1 VRPRRAFAPAA
12 PTSRVA
18 LRESPTVETLTVLL
32 VVFLAQSVAA
42 VVGVE
47 GYLFALAPPL
57 LARPWTL
64 VTNVYAHGSVP
75 HLVGNGVAL
84 GAIGLAVER
93 ATTRVRFH
101 VFFLLTGVLAAV
113 VQVLIDGLVGAPTAV
128 LGASGAV
135 FGLVG
140 YAVTGNALVHRLVRR
155 LRPDRTTLLAV
166 GAFVV
171 GAVVLVTA
179 APNVAL
185 VAHGVGFGAG
195 LMAGHRRALHAG
207 SGRQLADRR

>member
-1 VRPRRAFAPAA
+1 V
-12 PTSRVA
+12 PTPGVV

-47 GYLFALAPPL
+47 GYPLALAPPL

-64 VTNVYAHGSVP
+64 VTNVYAHGSAL
-75 HLVGNGVAL
+75 HLAGNAVAL
-84 GAIGLAVER
+84 VAIGLAVER
-93 ATTRVRFH
+93 ATTRARFH
-101 VFFLLTGVLAAV
+101 LFFLLTGILAAV
-113 VQVLIDGLVGAPTAV
+113 VQVLVDGLVGAPTAV

-135 FGLVG
+135 FALVG
-140 YAVTGNALVHRLVRR
+140 YAVTGNALVHRLLGR

-166 GAFVV
+166 GALVAS
-171 GAVVLVTA
+171 AVVLSTA

-207 SGRQLADRR
+207 PGRRLADRR